1 MRIAV
6 GFDSVSEG
14 RVFYSLT
21 PASKKRQD
29 YDRLVELVPRIQSM
43 ARRQL
48 GKDLLSV
55 SDHGNEVRLLTKV
68 GTSRG
73 SHRFALR
80 ELLGWIALCDVE
92 PA

>member
-1 MRIAV
+1 MRIDV

-21 PASKKRQD
+21 PASKKRKD
-29 YDRLVELVPRIQSM
+29 YARLVELMPRIQSM

-48 GKDLLSV
+48 GKDFILLV
-55 SDHGNEVRLLTKV
+55 NHGNEVALVTKV

-73 SHRFALR
+73 NRKFALR
-80 ELLGWIALCDVE
+80 ELLGWITLCD
-92 PA
+92 AA